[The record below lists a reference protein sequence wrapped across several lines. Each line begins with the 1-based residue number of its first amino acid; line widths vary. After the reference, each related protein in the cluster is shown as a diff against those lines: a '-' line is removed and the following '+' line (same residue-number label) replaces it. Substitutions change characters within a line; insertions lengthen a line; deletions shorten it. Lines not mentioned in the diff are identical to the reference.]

1 MEGTKWKNLMFLY
14 HLKTQTIT
22 VKEPKIQLWPKNYI
36 MLSKK
41 RNINAFYSN
50 ISIPESGE
58 YDFGDMIDMA
68 IEQCSIIVV
77 VGTSIENFNSKW
89 VSHEFKMFRQE
100 MLSGNKA
107 SERSAIFNYIT
118 ENVNTNK
125 LPMALRYCQA
135 FTSLSEVVNS
145 VCARFKK
152 ENEIIKNFAP
162 VKSKAD
168 SLGIGTIID
177 DKYKVLREVGRG
189 GMSIVYL
196 AMDLRINKQWAIK
209 VLRKNS
215 EQDFEIV
222 KQGLIAEANLL
233 KKIDHPNLP
242 RIIDF
247 IDSDD
252 SVIIIMDYIEG
263 ESLNHILD
271 QYGAQPEEK
280 VLKWAKQLCDV
291 LGYLHTRTPAIIY
304 RDMKPANV
312 MLRPNGSITLID
324 FGIAREFKETNLAD
338 TTCLGTRGYAAPEQ
352 FGGMGQTDARTDIYC
367 LGVTL
372 YNLVTNLNP
381 AEPPYEI
388 KPIREV
394 DSKLSKGLEYV
405 IQKATIRDPELR
417 YQSISEMLYD
427 LENLDKTE
435 KKANKA
441 AKSKK
446 ITSLFSSDKKGKKRN
461 NASTVNSIPFAVPK
475 VTAPVKKTQDSVP
488 VHYIHKPFFVPGSAN
503 SLNIGDTTPLPVQ
516 CNVTVDTDVLGRYS
530 VFVTSTP
537 YIQKQ
542 SVVEIRFYLVTEEN
556 KDVVKD
562 ALVSEPKNSNFIT
575 SNVFSLPSKSKLNID
590 IDSDIIFLNKHRL
603 CLSSENEK
611 ETVRGLLSPTVE
623 ENECIN
629 LNINVEND
637 GEILEKISL
646 EFKVH

>member
-1 MEGTKWKNLMFLY
+1 MEKFDVFISFKNTDNNGQRTKDSIMAEELY
-14 HLKTQTIT
+14 HAL
-22 VKEPKIQLWPKNYI
+22 
-36 MLSKK
+36 KK

-89 VSHEFKMFRQE
+89 VSHEFKLFRQE

-107 SERSAIFNYIT
+107 SERSAIFSYIT

-152 ENEIIKNFAP
+152 ENEIVKNFAP
-162 VKSKAD
+162 VKPKVD

-177 DKYKVLREVGRG
+177 GKYEVLREVGRG
-189 GMSIVYL
+189 GMSVVYL

-209 VLRKNS
+209 VLRKNGV
-215 EQDFEIV
+215 QDFEIV

-233 KKIDHPNLP
+233 KKMDHPNLP
-242 RIIDF
+242 RIIDL

-252 SVIIIMDYIEG
+252 SFIIIMDYIEG

-405 IQKATIRDPELR
+405 IEKATIRDPELR

-446 ITSLFSSDKKGKKRN
+446 ITSLFSSDKKRKKRN
-461 NASTVNSIPFAVPK
+461 KTPTVNNVPLAVPK
-475 VTAPVKKTQDSVP
+475 VTAPVKKTNDSVP
-488 VHYIHKPFFVPGSAN
+488 VYSIPKPFFVPGSTNN
-503 SLNIGDTTPLPVQ
+503 SNIGDTTPLPVQ

-542 SVVEIRFYLVTEEN
+542 SVVEIRFYMATEKN
-556 KDVVKD
+556 KDVIKD
-562 ALVSEPKNSNFIT
+562 ALISEPQNSNFIT
-575 SNVFSLPSKSKLNID
+575 SNVFSLQSKSKLNID
-590 IDSDIIFLNKHRL
+590 IDSNTLFLNKHRL

-623 ENECIN
+623 ENECVN

>member
-1 MEGTKWKNLMFLY
+1 MDKFDVFISFKNKDTNGERTQDSFMAEELY
-14 HLKTQTIT
+14 YALK
-22 VKEPKIQLWPKNYI
+22 E
-36 MLSKK
+36 

-58 YDFGDMIDMA
+58 FEFGDMIDTA

-89 VSHEFKMFRQE
+89 VSHEFKTFRHE
-100 MLSGNKA
+100 LLSGNKA
-107 SERSAIFNYIT
+107 SERSAMFSYIT
-118 ENVNTNK
+118 KNVNTNQ

-152 ENEIIKNFAP
+152 EKEIVKNFAP
-162 VKSKAD
+162 VKPKID
-168 SLGIGTIID
+168 SLGVGTIID
-177 DKYKVLREVGRG
+177 GKYEVLREVGRG

-209 VLRKNS
+209 VLSKNGV
-215 EQDFEIV
+215 QDFEIV

-233 KKIDHPNLP
+233 KKMDHPNLP
-242 RIIDF
+242 RIIDL
-247 IDSDD
+247 IDTDD
-252 SVIIIMDYIEG
+252 SFIIIMDYIEG

-405 IQKATIRDPELR
+405 IEKATLRDPELR
-417 YQSISEMLYD
+417 YQSIAEMLYD

-446 ITSLFSSDKKGKKRN
+446 IGSLFSSDKKRKKSTK
-461 NASTVNSIPFAVPK
+461 ASAPNSIPFSIPK
-475 VTAPVKKTQDSVP
+475 TTVPVKKNNDSVP
-488 VHYIHKPFFVPGSAN
+488 VCSIPNPYFVPGKTDN
-503 SLNIGDTTPLPVQ
+503 KFNMGDTTILPVQ
-516 CNVTVDTDVLGRYS
+516 IDSTVDTDVLGRYS

-537 YIQKQ
+537 YIK
-542 SVVEIRFYLVTEEN
+542 SNTEIEIRFYFVTDDN
-556 KDVVKD
+556 KDRMKD
-562 ALVSEPKNSNFIT
+562 AIIGHIEHSYLVN
-575 SNVFSLPSKSKLNID
+575 SNVFNLKLKHSLNLELESNIMY
-590 IDSDIIFLNKHRL
+590 LNKHNIS
-603 CLSSENEK
+603 LSSEK
-611 ETVRGLLSPTVE
+611 EVDTVRAILSPSAEQGKKVTMY
-623 ENECIN
+623 
-629 LNINVEND
+629 INVISEGNN
-637 GEILEKISL
+637 IEKMSL
-646 EFKVH
+646 EFDIK

>member
-1 MEGTKWKNLMFLY
+1 MEKFDVFISFKNTDSNGKRTQDSFMAEELY
-14 HLKTQTIT
+14 YALKE
-22 VKEPKIQLWPKNYI
+22 K
-36 MLSKK
+36 
-41 RNINAFYSN
+41 NINAFYSN

-58 YDFGDMIDMA
+58 FEFGDMIDTA

-89 VSHEFKMFRQE
+89 VSHEFKTFRHE
-100 MLSGNKA
+100 ILSGNKV
-107 SERSAIFNYIT
+107 SERSAMFSYIT
-118 ENVNTNK
+118 PNVNTNQ

-135 FTSLSEVVNS
+135 FTSLPEVVNS

-152 ENEIIKNFAP
+152 EKEIVKNFAP
-162 VKSKAD
+162 VKPKVD

-177 DKYKVLREVGRG
+177 GKYEILREVGRG

-209 VLRKNS
+209 VLRKNGV
-215 EQDFEIV
+215 QDFEIV

-233 KKIDHPNLP
+233 KKMDHPNLP
-242 RIIDF
+242 RIIDL
-247 IDSDD
+247 IDTDD
-252 SVIIIMDYIEG
+252 SFIIIMDYIEG

-271 QYGAQPEEK
+271 QYGAQSEEN

-324 FGIAREFKETNLAD
+324 FGIAREFKEMNLAD

-405 IQKATIRDPELR
+405 IEKATLRDPEFR
-417 YQSISEMLYD
+417 YQSIAEMLYD
-427 LENLDKTE
+427 LENLDKTA

-446 ITSLFSSDKKGKKRN
+446 IGSIFSSDRKRKK
-461 NASTVNSIPFAVPK
+461 STKVSTPNSIPFAIPK
-475 VTAPVKKTQDSVP
+475 STVPVKKNGDSVP
-488 VHYIHKPFFVPGSAN
+488 VYSIPNPYFVPSNGGN
-503 SLNIGDTTPLPVQ
+503 KFNMGDTTPLPLQ
-516 CNVTVDTDVLGRYS
+516 CDVTVDTDVLGRYS
-530 VFVTSTP
+530 VFVTST
-537 YIQKQ
+537 QKFLKNSEVQ
-542 SVVEIRFYLVTEEN
+542 LRFYMVTDKN
-556 KDVVKD
+556 KDSIKE
-562 ALVSEPKNSNFIT
+562 LLLKEPEYNKFVASDI
-575 SNVFSLPSKSKLNID
+575 FSLPSDAELSIVL
-590 IDSDIIFLNKHRL
+590 DSNVLFFNKHRFS
-603 CLSSENEK
+603 LSSEHEAEMVKAVASPLLEDDARVGLNIHVESEK
-611 ETVRGLLSPTVE
+611 EILDKIIFEWINRG
-623 ENECIN
+623 
-629 LNINVEND
+629 
-637 GEILEKISL
+637 
-646 EFKVH
+646 

>member
-1 MEGTKWKNLMFLY
+1 MEKFDVFISFKNTDNNGQRTKDSIMAEELY
-14 HLKTQTIT
+14 HAL
-22 VKEPKIQLWPKNYI
+22 
-36 MLSKK
+36 KK

-107 SERSAIFNYIT
+107 SERSAIFSYIT

-152 ENEIIKNFAP
+152 ENEIVKNFAP
-162 VKSKAD
+162 VKPKVD
-168 SLGIGTIID
+168 SLGIGTIVD
-177 DKYKVLREVGRG
+177 GKYEVLREVGRG
-189 GMSIVYL
+189 GMSVVYL
-196 AMDLRINKQWAIK
+196 AMDLRINKQWVIK
-209 VLRKNS
+209 VLRKNGV
-215 EQDFEIV
+215 QDLEIV

-233 KKIDHPNLP
+233 KKMDHPNLP
-242 RIIDF
+242 RIIDL

-252 SVIIIMDYIEG
+252 SFIIIMDYIEG

-405 IQKATIRDPELR
+405 IEKATIRDPELR

-461 NASTVNSIPFAVPK
+461 KTPTVNNVPFAVPK
-475 VTAPVKKTQDSVP
+475 VTAPVKKTHDGVP
-488 VHYIHKPFFVPGSAN
+488 VCSIPKPFFVPSSAN
-503 SLNIGDTTPLPVQ
+503 NSNIGDTTPLPVQ
-516 CNVTVDTDVLGRYS
+516 RNVTVDTDVLGRYS

-542 SVVEIRFYLVTEEN
+542 SVVEIRFYMATEEN

-562 ALVSEPKNSNFIT
+562 ALVSEPQNSNFIT
-575 SNVFSLPSKSKLNID
+575 SNVFSLQSKSKLNID
-590 IDSDIIFLNKHRL
+590 IDSNTLFLNKHRL

-623 ENECIN
+623 ENECVN